1 MSDAQKKLIEDG
13 AAEEQPAKP
22 KRTRKSSTAEGGAA
36 KKPSNAKELYG
47 QIVESNNGVL
57 EAVHQSME
65 SNRAVMDAVSEMKET
80 NGLVSAHLLEF
91 QDKMSEMTESLI
103 EVSHRLNDIQGDI
116 IDPEAT
122 LPGAPNNVEVTISP
136 SAAPAAPAGNI
147 TREALDS
154 FKTQISRRDGEL
166 ANKKLSNLMEKMCLM
181 REDYKAL
188 CRNMGKSIDSFSS
201 KDVLESFQAYLID
214 MENMLTDAGIAIGPY
229 GNEGDQVDVA
239 HQRIIG
245 VVPTNDPSK
254 NGTVAARLSDGYE
267 YNGRA
272 LLKEKVNVYKAAE
285 PAPKKSDEV
294 MEILG

>member
-1 MSDAQKKLIEDG
+1 MSDAQKKLIDDG
-13 AAEEQPAKP
+13 TAAEQPAKP
-22 KRTRKSSTAEGGAA
+22 KRARKTAEGGEA
-36 KKPSNAKELYG
+36 KKPRSPSNAKELYG
-47 QIVESNNGVL
+47 QIIESNKSVMDVAG
-57 EAVHQSME
+57 EIKE
-65 SNRAVMDAVSEMKET
+65 SNCRVAAGLIAVE
-80 NGLVSAHLLEF
+80 G
-91 QDKMSEMTESLI
+91 KMGEMTEYIIEILHSLN
-103 EVSHRLNDIQGDI
+103 EIQGDT

-122 LPGAPNNVEVTISP
+122 LPGAPGNAEV
-136 SAAPAAPAGNI
+136 AAAPAGNI

-154 FKTQISRRDGEL
+154 FKAQITRRDGEL
-166 ANKKLSNLMEKMCLM
+166 ANKKLANLMEKMCLM

-188 CRNMGKSIDSFSS
+188 CRNMGKSIGSFTAQ
-201 KDVLESFQAYLID
+201 DVLESFQAYLVD

-229 GNEGDQVDVA
+229 GKDGEQVDVA

-245 VVPTNDPSK
+245 VVPTSDPSK

-272 LLKEKVNVYKAAE
+272 LLKEKVNVYKSAE

>member
-1 MSDAQKKLIEDG
+1 MVLSDAQKKLIEDG
-13 AAEEQPAKP
+13 AAEEQPVKP
-22 KRTRKSSTAEGGAA
+22 KRTRKSTAEGGA

-47 QIVESNNGVL
+47 QIVESNT
-57 EAVHQSME
+57 AVITAVDGLKD
-65 SNRAVMDAVSEMKET
+65 SNAAVMDAVSEMKET
-80 NGLVSAHLLEF
+80 NGRVAAGLISVDSRMEEMANDLVF
-91 QDKMSEMTESLI
+91 VM
-103 EVSHRLNDIQGDI
+103 HRLNEMQGDI

-122 LPGAPNNVEVTISP
+122 LPGAPNNAEVTISP
-136 SAAPAAPAGNI
+136 AAPAPAGNLS
-147 TREALDS
+147 REALDS

-166 ANKKLSNLMEKMCLM
+166 ANKKLANLMEKMCLM
-181 REDYKAL
+181 REDYKTL
-188 CRNMGKSIDSFSS
+188 CRNMGKSIDAFTAGE
-201 KDVLESFQAYLID
+201 VLESFQAYLVD

-229 GNEGDQVDVA
+229 GKDGDQVDVA

-245 VVPTNDPSK
+245 VVPTTDPSK

-272 LLKEKVNVYKAAE
+272 LLKEKVNVYKTAE

>member
-13 AAEEQPAKP
+13 AAEEQSAKP
-22 KRTRKSSTAEGGAA
+22 KRTRKSTAEGGA

-47 QIVESNNGVL
+47 QIVESNT
-57 EAVHQSME
+57 AVITAVDGLKD
-65 SNRAVMDAVSEMKET
+65 SNAAVMDAVSEMKET
-80 NGLVSAHLLEF
+80 NGRVAAGLIAVES
-91 QDKMSEMTESLI
+91 KMGEMTDNLI
-103 EVSHRLNDIQGDI
+103 EISHRLNDMQGAI

-122 LPGAPNNVEVTISP
+122 LPGAPNNAEVTISP
-136 SAAPAAPAGNI
+136 AAPAPAGNLS
-147 TREALDS
+147 REALDS

-166 ANKKLSNLMEKMCLM
+166 ANKKLANLMEKMCLM
-181 REDYKAL
+181 REDYRTL
-188 CRNMGKSIDSFSS
+188 CRNMGKSIDAFTAGE
-201 KDVLESFQAYLID
+201 VLESFQAYLVD

-229 GNEGDQVDVA
+229 GNDGDQVDVA

-245 VVPTNDPSK
+245 VVPITDPSK

-272 LLKEKVNVYKAAE
+272 LLKEKVNVYKTAE

>member
-1 MSDAQKKLIEDG
+1 MVLSDAQQKLIEG
-13 AAEEQPAKP
+13 EAAPAEPVKP
-22 KRTRKSSTAEGGAA
+22 KRTRKSTAEGGA

-47 QIVESNNGVL
+47 QIVESNT
-57 EAVHQSME
+57 AVMSAVDGLKD
-65 SNRAVMDAVSEMKET
+65 SNAAVMDAVSEMKET
-80 NGLVSAHLLEF
+80 NGRVAAGLISVDSRMEEMANDLVF
-91 QDKMSEMTESLI
+91 VM
-103 EVSHRLNDIQGDI
+103 HRLDEIQGDI

-136 SAAPAAPAGNI
+136 AAPAPAGNLS
-147 TREALDS
+147 REALDS

-166 ANKKLSNLMEKMCLM
+166 ANKKLANLMEKMCLM
-181 REDYKAL
+181 REDYRTL
-188 CRNMGKSIDSFSS
+188 CRNMGKSIDAFTAGE
-201 KDVLESFQAYLID
+201 VLESFQAYLID

-229 GNEGDQVDVA
+229 GNDGDQVDVA

-245 VVPTNDPSK
+245 VVPTTDPSK

-272 LLKEKVNVYKAAE
+272 LLKEKVNVYKTAE

>member
-1 MSDAQKKLIEDG
+1 MSDAQQKLIEG
-13 AAEEQPAKP
+13 EAAPAEPVKP
-22 KRTRKSSTAEGGAA
+22 KRTRKSTAEGGA

-47 QIVESNNGVL
+47 QIVEANTAVMSSVDGLKDSN
-57 EAVHQSME
+57 A
-65 SNRAVMDAVSEMKET
+65 AVMDAVSEMKET
-80 NGLVSAHLLEF
+80 NGRVAAGLIAVES
-91 QDKMSEMTESLI
+91 KMDEI
-103 EVSHRLNDIQGDI
+103 ANDIITISRRFDEIQGDI

-136 SAAPAAPAGNI
+136 AAPAPAGNLS
-147 TREALDS
+147 REALDS

-166 ANKKLSNLMEKMCLM
+166 ANKKLANLMEKMCLM
-181 REDYKAL
+181 REDYRTL
-188 CRNMGKSIDSFSS
+188 CRNMGKSIDAFTAGE
-201 KDVLESFQAYLID
+201 VLESFQAYLID

-229 GNEGDQVDVA
+229 GNDGDQVDVA

-245 VVPTNDPSK
+245 VVPTTDPSK

-272 LLKEKVNVYKAAE
+272 LLKEKVNVYKTAE